1 MKEKVQ
7 AELKNSFRPEFL
19 NRIDATVVFRTLTVD
34 EIREIVDLMLQ
45 RVRDQLKAQGMSL
58 EVTQAAKDQ
67 LIKIGWDPS
76 FGARPLRRAIQNP
89 SRTSSRSTSCSAS
102 TRLVPR
108 SRSTRTPTTAW
119 SFTPRS
125 RRPPS
130 KSRRPGDGPG
140 QSRFVCQACG
150 AEFLRW
156 EGQCRSCAE
165 WNTLVETVVSARARD
180 RRPAAAGATGAVAPV
195 PLSASG
201 EAPVDRLPTG
211 MRELDRVLG
220 GGIVPGRSCSSAAS
234 PGWGSRRCSS
244 RSPAGSPR
252 SHGGVLYATGEES
265 AGQLRLRASRLGL
278 GDGPAADA
286 VAVLATSE
294 VGAIIESAR
303 ARRPAL
309 VVVDSIQTMTVE
321 ELDGPAGS
329 VGQVRESALRLME
342 LAKGDGIA
350 VVLVGHVTKDGSIA
364 GPRRSSTSSMRSSS
378 SAGERGGVDA
388 AAPRASKNRFGSTDE
403 LGVFEMGEAGLREV
417 ARSRTRRSSPSTMAR
432 PPGSVV
438 AATMEGS
445 RPLLVEVQALV
456 APAGYG
462 TPARRASGIDPNATR
477 APARGARPPRRR
489 RPRAATTSTRTSPAA
504 SRVAEPGLDLA
515 VALAL
520 ASSLRDRPVDPG
532 TVAVG
537 EVGLLGELRP
547 VSGLDRRLREAARL
561 GFERALVPARA
572 RRRLE
577 RRGHPRRAGR
587 EPARRPASGARS
599 RRTRRRGDR
608 RSA

>member
-1 MKEKVQ
+1 M
-7 AELKNSFRPEFL
+7 
-19 NRIDATVVFRTLTVD
+19 
-34 EIREIVDLMLQ
+34 
-45 RVRDQLKAQGMSL
+45 
-58 EVTQAAKDQ
+58 
-67 LIKIGWDPS
+67 
-76 FGARPLRRAIQNP
+76 AR
-89 SRTSSRSTSCSAS
+89 S
-102 TRLVPR
+102 
-108 SRSTRTPTTAW
+108 
-119 SFTPRS
+119 
-125 RRPPS
+125 
-130 KSRRPGDGPG
+130 

-165 WNTLVETVVSARARD
+165 WNTLVETVVTARARD
-180 RRPAAAGATGAVAPV
+180 RRPALAGASGPAAPV

-220 GGIVPGRSCSSAAS
+220 GGIVPGSLLLIGGEPGVGKSTLLLQVAGGIAAAH
-234 PGWGSRRCSS
+234 GS
-244 RSPAGSPR
+244 
-252 SHGGVLYATGEES
+252 VLYATGEES
-265 AGQLRLRASRLGL
+265 AAQLRLRASRLGL
-278 GDGPAADA
+278 GGGPAADA

-364 GPRRSSTSSMRSSS
+364 GPRTLEHLVD
-378 SAGERGGVDA
+378 AVIELGGERGGVMRLL
-388 AAPRASKNRFGSTDE
+388 RASKNRFGSTDE
-403 LGVFEMGEAGLREV
+403 LGVFEMGESGLREV
-417 ARSRTRRSSPSTMAR
+417 ADPGRAFLAEHDGAA
-432 PPGSVV
+432 PGSVV

-456 APAGYG
+456 SPAGYG
-462 TPARRASGIDPNATR
+462 TPARRASGIDPTR
-477 APARGARPPRRR
+477 LALLLAVLGRR
-489 RPRAATTSTRTSPAA
+489 AGVGLGSHDVYANLAGGLT
-504 SRVAEPGLDLA
+504 VAEPGLDLA

-520 ASSLRDRPVDPG
+520 ASSLRDRPVDRR
-532 TVAVG
+532 TIAVG
-537 EVGLLGELRP
+537 EVGLLGELRA

-561 GFERALVPARA
+561 GFERAIVPAGRLVGANVDGILVVPVANLRDALRAALVPGTTGGEAQPEA
-572 RRRLE
+572 PEDLTPVPIE
-577 RRGHPRRAGR
+577 AGR
-587 EPARRPASGARS
+587 PVLG
-599 RRTRRRGDR
+599 
-608 RSA
+608 